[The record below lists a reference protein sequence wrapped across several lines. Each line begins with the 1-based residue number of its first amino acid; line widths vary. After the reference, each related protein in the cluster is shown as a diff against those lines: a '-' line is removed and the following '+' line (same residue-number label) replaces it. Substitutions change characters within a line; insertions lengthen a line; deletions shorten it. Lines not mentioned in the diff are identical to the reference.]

1 MGVLADVYAAT
12 KRLITLTDE
21 VTKTTKALGDL
32 ARDVREIDKRL
43 VRIEAMVEVAQS
55 GRGREGPP
63 AIEDNR

>member
-63 AIEDNR
+63 AIEANR